1 MLKRK
6 ELRLS
11 FFGVFLAIALV
22 GLDNSV
28 ASFSGKNIEYLNEEI
43 DDLWEYQEQAGKSL
57 FLKRTTERLPNYK
70 HLFIEAS
77 KEFDIHWA
85 LLAAI
90 SYQESH
96 WDPRAISKTGVRG
109 LMMLT
114 QKTAKEMGVTK
125 RTDPH
130 ESVMGGSLYLQ
141 KILDRLPESIPITDK
156 TWMSLAA
163 YNAGFKHLKDTRNLA
178 KEMGKDPNS
187 WNEVN
192 KVLPL
197 HLEKTLTLD
206 KKVTNQRAQETI
218 DYVDK
223 IKLFY
228 KTLVLMEK
236 KDLVS

>member
-1 MLKRK
+1 
-6 ELRLS
+6 
-11 FFGVFLAIALV
+11 
-22 GLDNSV
+22 
-28 ASFSGKNIEYLNEEI
+28 
-43 DDLWEYQEQAGKSL
+43 
-57 FLKRTTERLPNYK
+57 
-70 HLFIEAS
+70 
-77 KEFDIHWA
+77 
-85 LLAAI
+85 
-90 SYQESH
+90 
-96 WDPRAISKTGVRG
+96 
-109 LMMLT
+109 
-114 QKTAKEMGVTK
+114 MGVTK

-163 YNAGFKHLKDTRNLA
+163 YNTGFKHLKATRNLA
-178 KEMGKDPNS
+178 KKMGKNPNS

-206 KKVTNQRAQETI
+206 KKVTNQRAQEII

-228 KTLVLMEK
+228 KTLVLMER